1 MITFD
6 PFQQY
11 MGNAGLVFKCTADL
25 SFQITDDDR
34 FFVMVIG
41 LYRMHLQISFT
52 MRPMIAI
59 SCIAYIKAVVIIIV
73 VLNCELTKTKV
84 KGKRRASVC
93 IFDKRLINLER
104 IRWWNKSRDCFQKGE
119 VRIMVLVY

>member
-11 MGNAGLVFKCTADL
+11 MGNAGPVFKCTADL
-25 SFQITDDDR
+25 NFQITDDDR
-34 FFVMVIG
+34 FFVRVIG
-41 LYRMHLQISFT
+41 LYRMDLQISFT

-84 KGKRRASVC
+84 KGKRRGTVAHLC
-93 IFDKRLINLER
+93 HFF
-104 IRWWNKSRDCFQKGE
+104 C
-119 VRIMVLVY
+119 